1 MIRSVRMNII
11 PPSTKRASPL
21 LLPLLLAITCLAL
34 PFGAL
39 ADGESNGPPV
49 KPAPRTAIEIGGV
62 SVVLVSAN
70 DKLHVFIDRL
80 SDNAPAD
87 DAGLS
92 IMLADGTDLLLSR
105 AAGGFF
111 VGPFNRAGRM
121 RDAFMVAVK
130 SASGTGEMGAEIA
143 YDDLPDDAVAA
154 PAHDIKGKIGIALV
168 AAALGAAGATM
179 VLRWARNRR
188 QGTAGHP
195 APAA

>member
-1 MIRSVRMNII
+1 MNFIRPWTRR
-11 PPSTKRASPL
+11 TSPV
-21 LLPLLLAITCLAL
+21 LLALSLALGCLAL
-34 PFGAL
+34 PQGAR
-39 ADGESNGPPV
+39 ADGESGGSPV

-80 SDNAPAD
+80 ADNAPAD
-87 DAGLS
+87 DAGVS
-92 IMLADGTDLLLSR
+92 VTLADGTDLQLSR

-111 VGPFNRAGRM
+111 VGPFNRSGRM

-143 YDDLPDDAVAA
+143 YDDLPDNAVVASS
-154 PAHDIKGKIGIALV
+154 HDISGKIGIALA
-168 AAALGAAGATM
+168 AAALGAAGATL

-188 QGTAGHP
+188 HGAAGHP
-195 APAA
+195 ASAA

>member
-1 MIRSVRMNII
+1 MNSIRPWTR
-11 PPSTKRASPL
+11 PACPAL
-21 LLPLLLAITCLAL
+21 LSLFLAL
-34 PFGAL
+34 FLALGCLTLPSGAR
-39 ADGESNGPPV
+39 ADGDNNGPPV

-80 SDNAPAD
+80 ANNAPAD
-87 DAGLS
+87 DAGVS
-92 IMLADGTDLLLSR
+92 IMLADGTDLQLSR

-121 RDAFMVAVK
+121 RDAFMVSVK

-154 PAHDIKGKIGIALV
+154 PSHDIKGKIGIALV

-188 QGTAGHP
+188 QGAAGHH